1 MPKGSVRIN
10 SERLRNLRISAALSH
25 QQLAHR
31 CGISRQTS
39 TRIETLGVAMPV
51 TIERI
56 AEVLGVET
64 EVLYA
69 D

>member
-1 MPKGSVRIN
+1 MPLGFVRIN
-10 SERLRNLRISAALSH
+10 SGRLAELRRAAALSH
-25 QQLAHR
+25 QDIANR

-39 TRIETLGVAMPV
+39 TRIETLGVAMPS

-56 AEVLGVET
+56 ALVLGVET

-69 D
+69 E

>member
-1 MPKGSVRIN
+1 MPLGSVRIN
-10 SERLRNLRISAALSH
+10 SERLRILRNSAALSH
-25 QQLAHR
+25 QDIANR

-39 TRIETLGVAMPV
+39 TRIETLGVAMPS

-56 AEVLGVET
+56 ALVLGVET

-69 D
+69 E